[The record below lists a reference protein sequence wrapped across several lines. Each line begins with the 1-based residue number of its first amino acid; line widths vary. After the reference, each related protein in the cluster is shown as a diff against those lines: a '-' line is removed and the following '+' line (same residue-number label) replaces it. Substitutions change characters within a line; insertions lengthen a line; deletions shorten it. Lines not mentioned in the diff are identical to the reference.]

1 MTEDPAIAPFPGAAA
16 YPKVEH
22 LGVLLEWQVA
32 TRPDAPALHEVDG
45 DTWSF
50 ARLAA
55 EVGRIQAG
63 LDARGIGPGDHV
75 LIMCENGLR
84 AAAMHVAVITHGAV
98 AVPVN
103 TALIGPGLAHV
114 LTHSDS
120 RLLIGDAAYLP
131 RCLDLAPRFRDGGA
145 ISTSTAI
152 GPTHAWDRAFECTGR
167 VRVRGAG
174 GSAPAMIVYT
184 SGTTGDAKGAI
195 LSHTAWLTAAW
206 ASGAV
211 MLEASPG
218 DVIHTCLPLF
228 HCAAQQLGLWT
239 ALLAGAS
246 VVLAPRFSASAFW
259 SQIRR
264 YNAKAFL
271 FVGPLTSILWKAPTT
286 PQDSEQPA
294 RIAVGGGPRI
304 AWRAFEQR
312 FGLTFVECYGMTE
325 WAGGCVTYRPGYAR
339 SGVAGKALDYV
350 EMRTV
355 DADMHPTPP
364 GVPGEILLR
373 PRRPDVMFSGYYK
386 RPDLTAAALH
396 EGWYRTGDVGTI
408 DAEGYLT
415 YGARMRDIIRRR
427 GENVSAAEVD
437 AILAAHPQV
446 EECAV
451 VGVPSELGE
460 EDILAV
466 LVPAAGAIDIPSVV
480 AFAAERLPAFAV
492 PQFIATAPSL
502 PKTATARVQRH
513 LLRPLAAGAYD
524 RTAA

>member
-1 MTEDPAIAPFPGAAA
+1 
-16 YPKVEH
+16 
-22 LGVLLEWQVA
+22 
-32 TRPDAPALHEVDG
+32 
-45 DTWSF
+45 
-50 ARLAA
+50 
-55 EVGRIQAG
+55 
-63 LDARGIGPGDHV
+63 
-75 LIMCENGLR
+75 
-84 AAAMHVAVITHGAV
+84 
-98 AVPVN
+98 
-103 TALIGPGLAHV
+103 
-114 LTHSDS
+114 
-120 RLLIGDAAYLP
+120 
-131 RCLDLAPRFRDGGA
+131 
-145 ISTSTAI
+145 
-152 GPTHAWDRAFECTGR
+152 
-167 VRVRGAG
+167 
-174 GSAPAMIVYT
+174 MIVYT

-206 ASGAV
+206 ASAAV

-271 FVGPLTSILWKAPTT
+271 FVGPLTSILWKAPPT
-286 PQDSEQPA
+286 PEDGDQPA
-294 RIAVGGGPRI
+294 RIAVGGGPRDRL
-304 AWRAFEQR
+304 AGVRATLR
-312 FGLTFVECYGMTE
+312 PHLRRMLRHDGMGRRLRHAT
-325 WAGGCVTYRPGYAR
+325 APPMPVPASRAKRSTTSRCV
-339 SGVAGKALDYV
+339 
-350 EMRTV
+350 TV

-492 PQFIATAPSL
+492 PRFIATAPSL